1 MPDPTLE
8 YVQNLTTVLPSA
20 ANTIAIMGIA
30 SEADQSRVYTYDP
43 GASDASIRTDL
54 GDGTGVEALASTLRY
69 GKRRVVFVPMPA
81 DVAGA
86 IGAVTSVR
94 PSAAILGGL
103 QPSLTVITPSAI
115 AAAGNVEID
124 GPYDTLHVC
133 LKISSAGANGVGK
146 FQYCLDDQVKNG
158 TYNHVGA
165 FSGDVLI
172 PAATPAEIIGT
183 VDLSTIDTTDLNTLT
198 LIIDSDSDGGTAVTT
213 TFSNPANAAAVVSQL
228 NANNGSGVKY
238 VADLVGANK
247 LRIRSISI
255 GATGTLSITGT
266 ALTLLGI
273 TSGASD
279 TGAPATFS
287 LPNTGVLLTFASGTY
302 VAGDLYTFD
311 TTGPKFASSSL
322 AAAFTRLKAAAS
334 SGTVVGAVW
343 AVQEDAD
350 AIDCRTMADAFYTQ
364 ITTAQTDGFDWW
376 GLYQAPRSSKASDA
390 DVITYLSDKTARFL
404 VLTARGVRCSGGLL
418 AGSRFHR
425 PASWIAAW
433 HAVRERWSSDLGN
446 RADQG
451 ETTESGLTELD
462 GDERTASTKL
472 ATYRTPQTGDG
483 GGFTVMETPSNQA
496 NVAYF
501 YRGRTMAAFGDVLGD
516 LNAVRLALAVGRQA
530 RKTLGYEQNNDD
542 LTTPAGLL
550 TDSAQDRIEGR
561 VRTDL
566 ETILFQDTE
575 FPEVHASSIGEIV
588 PLYTAASKTL
598 SAAISVQR
606 KGQFKKVS
614 ISIGVVDAIAVQEA

>member
-1 MPDPTLE
+1 
-8 YVQNLTTVLPSA
+8 
-20 ANTIAIMGIA
+20 
-30 SEADQSRVYTYDP
+30 
-43 GASDASIRTDL
+43 
-54 GDGTGVEALASTLRY
+54 
-69 GKRRVVFVPMPA
+69 
-81 DVAGA
+81 
-86 IGAVTSVR
+86 
-94 PSAAILGGL
+94 
-103 QPSLTVITPSAI
+103 
-115 AAAGNVEID
+115 
-124 GPYDTLHVC
+124 
-133 LKISSAGANGVGK
+133 
-146 FQYCLDDQVKNG
+146 
-158 TYNHVGA
+158 
-165 FSGDVLI
+165 
-172 PAATPAEIIGT
+172 
-183 VDLSTIDTTDLNTLT
+183 
-198 LIIDSDSDGGTAVTT
+198 
-213 TFSNPANAAAVVSQL
+213 
-228 NANNGSGVKY
+228 
-238 VADLVGANK
+238 
-247 LRIRSISI
+247 
-255 GATGTLSITGT
+255 
-266 ALTLLGI
+266 
-273 TSGASD
+273 
-279 TGAPATFS
+279 
-287 LPNTGVLLTFASGTY
+287 
-302 VAGDLYTFD
+302 
-311 TTGPKFASSSL
+311 
-322 AAAFTRLKAAAS
+322 
-334 SGTVVGAVW
+334 VW

-350 AIDCRTMADAFYTQ
+350 AIDCRTITDAFYTQ

-433 HAVRERWSSDLGN
+433 HAVRERWSSDLGS
-446 RADQG
+446 RTDQG

-516 LNAVRLALAVGRQA
+516 LNAARLALAVGRQA

-550 TDSAQDRIEGR
+550 TDSAQARIEGR
-561 VRTDL
+561 MLTDL

-575 FPEVHASSIGEIV
+575 FPEVHASAIDDIV

-614 ISIGVVDAIAVQEA
+614 ISIGVVDAITVQEA